1 MSVPRE
7 RIAGVCLAA
16 VVGTVFGLVTGGC
29 KPPAP
34 TGILPV
40 AVQVKAAEPLSR
52 ESGCAQLGSY
62 LALAKPDQ
70 ELNASFRSP
79 GILDL
84 IGPRKGED
92 WKEGMA
98 VHRGDVLAQLARS
111 DFINQLK
118 SAQSRYDLN
127 LREHQRCKQLY
138 EANSISLREFNL
150 AEANVK
156 VATADLELARQ
167 ALADS
172 EIKAPFDG
180 SIFARHAGAG
190 EIVAAGQAVL
200 RLGDT
205 RNISLEVGVPDTM
218 VVLIQVGAE
227 FPVKIAALPDSTF
240 MARVSEVGIAA
251 HEETRLFKVILK
263 IANPQGL
270 IRAGMTASV
279 LFNMPQSAPADGV
292 LIPIS
297 ALFVAAQDG
306 AANQTAVFVVNQD
319 HHAQQRLV
327 KTGDIVENR
336 VIVTNGLR
344 AGESVVVVG
353 IANLYDGA
361 PVKAQPVSE
370 TLF

>member
-1 MSVPRE
+1 MKD
-7 RIAGVCLAA
+7 RIVGVCLA
-16 VVGTVFGLVTGGC
+16 VVGTVFWLVTGGC
-29 KPPAP
+29 RPPAP
-34 TGILPV
+34 DVILPV
-40 AVQVKAAEPLSR
+40 AVQIKAAEPLNR
-52 ESGCAQLGSY
+52 EGGFAQLGSY
-62 LALAKPDQ
+62 LALVKPDQ

-92 WKEGMA
+92 WKEGMTI
-98 VHRGDVLAQLARS
+98 HHGDVLAQLVQS

-138 EANSISLREFNL
+138 EANSIALREFNL
-150 AEANVK
+150 AEANLK
-156 VATADLELARQ
+156 GAAADLEVARQ

-205 RNISLEVGVPDTM
+205 RNVSLEVGVPDTL
-218 VVLIQVGAE
+218 VAFIQVGAE
-227 FPVKIAALPDSTF
+227 FPVKIAALPDKTF
-240 MARVSEVGIAA
+240 TARVSEVGIAA
-251 HEETRLFKVILK
+251 QEETRLFKIILK

-270 IRAGMTASV
+270 IRTGMTASV
-279 LFNMPQSAPADGV
+279 LFKMTQSTAADGV

-297 ALFVAAQDG
+297 ALFVSAQNG
-306 AANQTAVFVVNQD
+306 ATNQTAVFVVNSNN
-319 HHAQQRLV
+319 HAQQRLV
-327 KTGDIVENR
+327 KTGEIVDNR
-336 VIVTNGLR
+336 VIVTNGLQV
-344 AGESVVVVG
+344 GESVVVVG

-370 TLF
+370 TMF